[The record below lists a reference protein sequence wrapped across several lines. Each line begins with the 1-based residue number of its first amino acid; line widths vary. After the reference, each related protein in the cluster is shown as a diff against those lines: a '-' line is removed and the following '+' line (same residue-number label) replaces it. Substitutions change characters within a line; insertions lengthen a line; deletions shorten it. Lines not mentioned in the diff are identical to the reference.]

1 MRMRIRPGKMDPD
14 TRVKTFF
21 QDLLK
26 LPYKAEMTI
35 LFSFL
40 FSLISVLK
48 LKPLRDREILLSPF
62 LNSSDLGHEN
72 KTCFFFLQ
80 FAPWIQIRGSAYF
93 SGSGSRKRK
102 SCGFNGSGSSDIWAL
117 PTRKSKRK
125 NKMAYIYSSK
135 VLVLWAHC
143 KIINQT

>member
-72 KTCFFFLQ
+72 KTCFFFFSLPLG
-80 FAPWIQIRGSAYF
+80 FRFVDPHILADPDPGSENLADSMDPGPQIFEHYQHESQNVKIRWLTF
-93 SGSGSRKRK
+93 TLPK
-102 SCGFNGSGSSDIWAL
+102 S
-117 PTRKSKRK
+117 
-125 NKMAYIYSSK
+125 
-135 VLVLWAHC
+135 
-143 KIINQT
+143 